1 MEFFNEFEK
10 TVNSLKE
17 AGAVVT
23 EKEKM
28 NYILRTLPDLMS
40 HIGDLIDVLEEDQQT
55 TEYVKNKIKMLEI
68 KEKNGSENSRSN
80 VFVFEK
86 TKSEGNKKTR

>member
-1 MEFFNEFEK
+1 M
-10 TVNSLKE
+10 NSLKE